1 MITGQTEISG
11 GDPKEDQR
19 KKKIELKKEKTNSL
33 EELKEIE
40 GRETSDICWTKRC
53 ERKFLWR
60 ERGLGGPAKKT
71 KSKSIPKV
79 R

>member
-40 GRETSDICWTKRC
+40 ERETSDIC
-53 ERKFLWR
+53 
-60 ERGLGGPAKKT
+60 
-71 KSKSIPKV
+71 
-79 R
+79 

>member
-19 KKKIELKKEKTNSL
+19 KKNIELKKEKTNSL

-40 GRETSDICWTKRC
+40 GRETSDICLTKGC
-53 ERKFLWR
+53 ERKFL
-60 ERGLGGPAKKT
+60 
-71 KSKSIPKV
+71 
-79 R
+79 